1 MVDWSIYDPEGAMRQ
16 RYIDLDELTD
26 RVRDRVAKSELG
38 WNQFQEMFDISWIYH
53 ENGLEGVVLTYPEI
67 KSAVDNKIISDVS
80 LLPTYQDIKNQKNV
94 IDLIRERAQNRR
106 FQVTIPFL
114 KELHGMLVD
123 DPAMVGVYRKDIPIH
138 RTYFH
143 DIAQP
148 SKIEKELQAVLDFL
162 KARHGPDMHP
172 VELAAIVHHRF
183 LRVFPFSRYSGMLGR
198 LMANFVLFRHGYL
211 PCIIHA
217 SDRQRY
223 YEALRNGEKAFRE
236 FVCESIDNSLE
247 NAVRFFEASS
257 KQRTA

>member
-16 RYIDLDELTD
+16 RYSDLDELTD
-26 RVRDRVAKSELG
+26 RVREQSQLG

-94 IDLIRERAQNRR
+94 IDVVREKALNRR

-123 DPAMVGVYRKDIPIH
+123 DPAMVGVYRKDIPLH

-143 DIAQP
+143 EIAQP
-148 SKIEKELQAVLDFL
+148 AKIESELQDVLAFL
-162 KARHGPDMHP
+162 KERHGPDMHP
-172 VELAAIVHHRF
+172 VELAAITHHRF

-211 PCIIHA
+211 PCIIHS

-223 YEALRNGEKAFRE
+223 YEALRNNEKAFRE
-236 FVCESIDNSLE
+236 FMCESIDNSLE
-247 NAVRFFEASS
+247 NAVRFFEAAQ